1 MLIEPINIKK
11 ISSLLLVAF
20 ISYSNTL
27 HTQTTSYIDYQSPF
41 HPTLSDGPMVVS
53 QNELSSDVGI
63 EVIKSGGNAVDAAVA
78 VGFSLAVTLPRAGN
92 LGGGGFMLIYLKEQ
106 NEILAIDYRGQS
118 PSELEGNQIFGVELP
133 KDYDQANRDIVRYG
147 YKASTVPGTVSGLL
161 LAHAQFGKLP
171 LDEVMKPA
179 IDQAVKGINVSFDLE
194 QAIASAP
201 QLSWDD
207 ESRGIYFNDGKPLQE
222 GSIMQR
228 PDLAKTMTLIS
239 ENGSKGFYE
248 GEVAKKIVESMSNNG
263 GNITIEDLQN
273 YKARFSQPI
282 GVNYRGNKVY
292 THGPPSGGG
301 IVLLT
306 ALKVLEYF
314 DLGQIGN
321 NSALTYH
328 LLAEALRRGH
338 NNRSHHVGDPS
349 FYNVP
354 YEDLMSD
361 ERIREFAKSISL
373 KKASSAREIKPLEII
388 QESKNT
394 THYSIVDEDGN
405 AVSNTYTLGYSFGS
419 GVTIPGTGILMNNQM
434 NNFAYQHGNKK
445 IEGRGASPGN
455 KYEPGKR
462 PMSTMA
468 PTIVFDENDKL
479 FLITG
484 SPGGKLIPAAI
495 LRLVTG
501 VIDFDLNIGEATMLP
516 RIHKDWPYRGIDY
529 ESNVSSDTLNLLKKI
544 GHKVEPSKTMGS
556 TQSIL
561 IIEDK
566 NHGYS
571 DLRRPNAGV
580 SYIE

>member
-1 MLIEPINIKK
+1 MKY
-11 ISSLLLVAF
+11 ISSLFLVVI
-20 ISYSNTL
+20 ISISNVL
-27 HTQTTSYIDYQSPF
+27 QSQTSYIDYQSPF
-41 HPTLSDGPMVVS
+41 HPIISDGPMVVS
-53 QNELSSDVGI
+53 QNHLSSELGI
-63 EVIKSGGNAVDAAVA
+63 EIIKKGGNAIDAAVA

-118 PSELEGNQIFGVELP
+118 PSRLQTNQIFGIELP
-133 KDYDQANRDIVRYG
+133 RDYEKADRDIVRYG

-161 LAHAQFGKLP
+161 LAHEEFGKLP
-171 LDEVMKPA
+171 LSEVMKPA
-179 IDQAVKGINVSFDLE
+179 IDQAMNGIDVSFDLE

-207 ESRGIYFNDGKPLQE
+207 ESSKIYLSDGKPLKE
-222 GSIMQR
+222 GSVMKR
-228 PDLAKTMTLIS
+228 PDLANTMNLIS
-239 ENGSKGFYE
+239 ENGTKGFYE
-248 GEVAKKIVESMSNNG
+248 GEVAQKIVTSMANNG
-263 GNITIEDLQN
+263 GSITIDDLQK

-282 GVNYRGNKVY
+282 GVNYRGKKVF

-314 DLGQIGN
+314 DLGKIGS

-349 FYNVP
+349 HYNVP
-354 YEDLMSD
+354 YNDLMSD
-361 ERIREFAKSISL
+361 QRIKDFAKSISL
-373 KKASSAREIKPLEII
+373 KKASSAKEVKPLEII

-394 THYSIVDEDGN
+394 THYSIIDADGN

-434 NNFAYQHGNKK
+434 NNFAYQYGSKK

-455 KYEPGKR
+455 KYAPGKR

-468 PTIVFDENDKL
+468 PTIVFDENNNL
-479 FLITG
+479 LLVTG

-516 RIHKDWPYRGIDY
+516 RVHKDWPYRGIDY
-529 ESNVSSDTLNLLKKI
+529 ESSISSDSLNLLKKM
-544 GHKVEPSKTMGS
+544 GHKIEPSKTMGS
-556 TQSIL
+556 TQSIH
-561 IIEDK
+561 ISEGK
-566 NHGYS
+566 NHGYA
-571 DLRRPNAGV
+571 DLRRPNAAV
-580 SYIE
+580 SYINN